1 MTEKQEL
8 SRESSS
14 NDTKRG
20 AEGHGSGRNELL
32 MKLETS
38 PIHSSSH
45 EPMMTPLNGMGASS
59 INSDKKEQKVSD
71 LSSHEKQN
79 QPRKL
84 GPGMNGAATGDVPN
98 ESNGPN
104 SNLPNPNKP
113 PEEDPFTHL
122 MNEFYA
128 VDFHD
133 VKTVKHFDFFFSEFA
148 AIMGFGPKATKKNKP
163 KDSQAGPEEKA
174 GRSYNSTGIPP
185 VESALGPRP
194 VKPEFFWEAV
204 HIVVF
209 TVLTVFAAVYIS
221 KTDSLETPSGY
232 NLVNA
237 DAELVEDSVP
247 TDGSANADNLV
258 DVSLP
263 SFRFLGWI
271 FSTAELL
278 LQSSRFLIEKGAPPA
293 NAFFLVVAN
302 NVPRPYDR
310 FVYQVARYGQ
320 MGMVV
325 LQDFCLVVFVAG
337 VCSCF

>member
-1 MTEKQEL
+1 MTEKQKL
-8 SRESSS
+8 AQESLS
-14 NDTKRG
+14 NDTNKND
-20 AEGHGSGRNELL
+20 EGHGSGQNELL
-32 MKLETS
+32 MKLEAS
-38 PIHSSSH
+38 PNHSSSH
-45 EPMMTPLNGMGASS
+45 EPVMMPLNGLGASS
-59 INSDKKEQKVSD
+59 INSEEKEQKVSGF
-71 LSSHEKQN
+71 SSHEKQN
-79 QPRKL
+79 QPKKM
-84 GPGMNGAATGDVPN
+84 GPGTNGAATGNRPN
-98 ESNGPN
+98 EPKGPN
-104 SNLPNPNKP
+104 SNPPNPNKP

-148 AIMGFGPKATKKNKP
+148 GIMGFGPKAIKKNKP
-163 KDSQAGPEEKA
+163 KDSQARPGEKA
-174 GRSYNSTGIPP
+174 GRNYNSTGIPP

-194 VKPEFFWEAV
+194 VKPDLFWTVV

-209 TVLTVFAAVYIS
+209 TVLTVIAAVYIS

-237 DAELVEDSVP
+237 DAELVKDSVP
-247 TDGSANADNLV
+247 TDGPANADHLV

-278 LQSSRFLIEKGAPPA
+278 LQSSRFLAEKGAPPA
-293 NAFFLVVAN
+293 NAFLLVVAN